1 MMGLLQKFRVS
12 HFLVSENVADRQ
24 HLLSPYIGILL
35 PHIEELLPAYAS
47 GSIEDEALWT
57 LLLEVL
63 AKSYEVDDGGE
74 QFNKSQQADP
84 NITAFWTDQHHL
96 KMIPLLTAQL
106 PLFPTAPT
114 PVSTAFASLA
124 GSTTSTPVLKALNTS
139 LCLATR
145 SDESVVRMAALKCID
160 GVWEKQPD
168 EMIQFVPETVSEF
181 LSELLEDENSDV
193 ENMARKVLARIE
205 GLTGSLKEYLE

>member
-1 MMGLLQKFRVS
+1 LTDI
-12 HFLVSENVADRQ
+12 A
-24 HLLSPYIGILL
+24 
-35 PHIEELLPAYAS
+35 
-47 GSIEDEALWT
+47 
-57 LLLEVL
+57 
-63 AKSYEVDDGGE
+63 
-74 QFNKSQQADP
+74 
-84 NITAFWTDQHHL
+84 AFWTDQHHI

-106 PLFPTAPT
+106 PLFPNSPSS
-114 PVSTAFASLA
+114 PVATAFSALA
-124 GSTTSTPVLKALNTS
+124 GSTTSTQVLKALNTS

-145 SDESVVRMAALKCID
+145 SDSAPVRMSALKCID

>member
-1 MMGLLQKFRVS
+1 M
-12 HFLVSENVADRQ
+12 
-24 HLLSPYIGILL
+24 
-35 PHIEELLPAYAS
+35 
-47 GSIEDEALWT
+47 
-57 LLLEVL
+57 
-63 AKSYEVDDGGE
+63 
-74 QFNKSQQADP
+74 
-84 NITAFWTDQHHL
+84 
-96 KMIPLLTAQL
+96 LTAQL
-106 PLFPTAPT
+106 PLFPNSPSGPIAT
-114 PVSTAFASLA
+114 VFSSLA

-145 SDESVVRMAALKCID
+145 SDTVSVRLSALKAID
-160 GVWEKQPD
+160 GVWDKQPD

>member
-1 MMGLLQKFRVS
+1 L
-12 HFLVSENVADRQ
+12 Q

-74 QFNKSQQADP
+74 QLNESHQADT

>member
-1 MMGLLQKFRVS
+1 
-12 HFLVSENVADRQ
+12 
-24 HLLSPYIGILL
+24 
-35 PHIEELLPAYAS
+35 
-47 GSIEDEALWT
+47 
-57 LLLEVL
+57 
-63 AKSYEVDDGGE
+63 VDDGGE
-74 QFNKSQQADP
+74 LPLPPISIATRTNNA
-84 NITAFWTDQHHL
+84 AFWQDSHHL

-114 PVSTAFASLA
+114 PVATAFAALA

-160 GVWEKQPD
+160 GVWEKQSD

>member
-12 HFLVSENVADRQ
+12 HFVLSGNVSDNQ

-74 QFNKSQQADP
+74 QLNESLKAHSDT
-84 NITAFWTDQHHL
+84 TAFWTDQHHL

-139 LCLATR
+139 LCL
-145 SDESVVRMAALKCID
+145 
-160 GVWEKQPD
+160 
-168 EMIQFVPETVSEF
+168 F
-181 LSELLEDENSDV
+181 
-193 ENMARKVLARIE
+193 
-205 GLTGSLKEYLE
+205 

>member
-1 MMGLLQKFRVS
+1 MK
-12 HFLVSENVADRQ
+12 Q

-47 GSIEDEALWT
+47 GTIQDEALWT

-63 AKSYEVDDGGE
+63 AKSYEVDDGG
-74 QFNKSQQADP
+74 KSILSEPATATNDQ
-84 NITAFWTDQHHL
+84 AFWTDQHHI
-96 KMIPLLTAQL
+96 KMIPLITAQL
-106 PLFPTAPT
+106 PLFPNVQSSPVATAC
-114 PVSTAFASLA
+114 AALA
-124 GSTTSTPVLKALNTS
+124 GSTTSTPVLKSLNTS

-145 SDESVVRMAALKCID
+145 SDSSVVRISALKCID

>member
-1 MMGLLQKFRVS
+1 LLIK
-12 HFLVSENVADRQ
+12 Q

-35 PHIEELLPAYAS
+35 PHIEELLPAFAN
-47 GSIEDEALWT
+47 GSIQDEALWT

-63 AKSYEVDDGGE
+63 AKSYEVDDGG
-74 QFNKSQQADP
+74 KSTPARLSTRTDNQ
-84 NITAFWTDQHHL
+84 AFWTDQHHI
-96 KMIPLLTAQL
+96 KMIPPLTAQL
-106 PLFPTAPT
+106 PLFPNVQTSPVATAC
-114 PVSTAFASLA
+114 ASLA
-124 GSTTSTPVLKALNTS
+124 GSTTSTPVLKSLNNS

-145 SDESVVRMAALKCID
+145 SDSSVVRMSALKCID
-160 GVWEKQPD
+160 GVWDKQPD

>member
-1 MMGLLQKFRVS
+1 M
-12 HFLVSENVADRQ
+12 
-24 HLLSPYIGILL
+24 
-35 PHIEELLPAYAS
+35 PAYAS
-47 GSIEDEALWT
+47 GSIQDEALWT
-57 LLLEVL
+57 LLLQVL

-74 QFNKSQQADP
+74 SPGSLQSILTNNA
-84 NITAFWTDQHHL
+84 AFWTDQHHL
-96 KMIPLLTAQL
+96 KLIPMLTAQL
-106 PLFPTAPT
+106 PLFPNSPSEPIAT
-114 PVSTAFASLA
+114 VFSSLA

-145 SDESVVRMAALKCID
+145 SDTVSVRLSALKAID
-160 GVWEKQPD
+160 GVWDKQPD